1 MQRLLS
7 VWKGLTLRQRI
18 IVITAT
24 VAMFV
29 AILGMSR
36 MASSPTMAVLYSGL
50 EPDAAGQVVAALEQQ
65 NVAHQVR
72 GNSIYVDVASRDSL
86 RITLASQGLPA
97 NGTKGYELL
106 DSLTGFGTTSRM
118 FDAAYWRAKEGEL
131 ARTIAASAQ
140 VAMARVHLAV
150 ASGDPFRNNE
160 PPSASVTVKPNGGGI
175 SDAHTRSLTF
185 LVASSVAGLSPD
197 RVTIMDTNG
206 TLLGVAAGNEAS
218 GVAKG
223 QSEDMRTRIL
233 RLLEARVGSGN
244 AVVEVSID
252 TEHERQE
259 ITERVVDPNSVIA
272 ISTDTEERNNE
283 SNGTSSGGV
292 TVASN
297 LPDGD
302 AASDNGNSREQGNE
316 TRERVNYEF
325 SETQREISRPAGAIK
340 RITLAILVNHQSAP
354 DGSGGTELQPRSEQ
368 ELSDLREL
376 VASAAGLDEARGDQL
391 TIKSMAFEPVK
402 TEGTAAVSSASL
414 NQNLDVMSLVK
425 LAILALVSLGLGVF
439 VIRPILS
446 KATQATVP
454 QLPSEALTGV
464 VEFEDLEQSQNQA
477 SQKTENL
484 PDLSRPDPMERFR
497 ELIGDRQ
504 DESIQILQ
512 AWLTEKGEKV

>member
-7 VWKGLTLRQRI
+7 VWKRLTLRQRI

-86 RITLASQGLPA
+86 RMTIASQGLPA

-175 SDAHTRSLTF
+175 SDAHARSLTF

-233 RLLEARVGSGN
+233 RLLEARVVG
-244 AVVEVSID
+244 
-252 TEHERQE
+252 
-259 ITERVVDPNSVIA
+259 
-272 ISTDTEERNNE
+272 
-283 SNGTSSGGV
+283 
-292 TVASN
+292 
-297 LPDGD
+297 
-302 AASDNGNSREQGNE
+302 
-316 TRERVNYEF
+316 
-325 SETQREISRPAGAIK
+325 QRR
-340 RITLAILVNHQSAP
+340 R
-354 DGSGGTELQPRSEQ
+354 
-368 ELSDLREL
+368 
-376 VASAAGLDEARGDQL
+376 
-391 TIKSMAFEPVK
+391 
-402 TEGTAAVSSASL
+402 
-414 NQNLDVMSLVK
+414 
-425 LAILALVSLGLGVF
+425 
-439 VIRPILS
+439 
-446 KATQATVP
+446 
-454 QLPSEALTGV
+454 
-464 VEFEDLEQSQNQA
+464 
-477 SQKTENL
+477 
-484 PDLSRPDPMERFR
+484 
-497 ELIGDRQ
+497 
-504 DESIQILQ
+504 
-512 AWLTEKGEKV
+512 